1 MPCPD
6 YKGKE
11 YLFLSREMNRYD
23 RIRYLRHLKGCHH
36 CKEALEQA
44 RVIWNQ
50 MENLTQHSPNPEIR
64 KDIFNAARMR
74 NLRVGVSKIEKTGL
88 RQWMTNPRF
97 SWGLATAFVVA
108 FAMIITSYIF
118 IRSRQPNHNELL
130 VDENILTWQDDFL
143 FEVEFLDTE
152 ISRVE
157 SGQLLATYFSEVE
170 QTVEWE
176 GQLSTMSEDFNWVR
190 SEIDNLME
198 NLFGI

>member
-6 YKGKE
+6 YEGKE
-11 YLFLSREMNRYD
+11 YLFLSREMNRSD

-36 CKEALEQA
+36 CVEKLEQA
-44 RVIWNQ
+44 RGIWNQ
-50 MENLTQHSPNPEIR
+50 MENLTPHTPNPEIR
-64 KDIFNAARMR
+64 KDIFNAARIR
-74 NLRVGVSKIEKTGL
+74 NQRAGVSKIEKTGL
-88 RQWMTNPRF
+88 RQWMTNPRL

-118 IRSRQPNHNELL
+118 IRSNRPNLNELL
-130 VDENILTWQDDFL
+130 VKENILTWQDDFL
-143 FEVEFLDTE
+143 TEVEFLDTE